1 MRSTTENRVNE
12 FPMTELKVQ
21 EGRPIVNLLIALRP
35 LHWVKNIFIF
45 TALIFSRQLFLAE
58 SIRISLLAF
67 GIFCSVS
74 SAVYLINDVFDREED
89 ARHPSKYRRP
99 ITCGLVSAPR
109 AIAVSILLT
118 AVSVALAFG
127 LDTKFGWVVVTYS
140 VMNILYSIRLKKIV
154 IMDVV
159 IIALGFVFR
168 VMAGFYCLNYEL
180 SNWVLICTFFLS
192 AFIAFSKRRYEI
204 MFDGSSVQF
213 TRGYSPYLLDLLV
226 LMSAGSAISSYV
238 FYVLSRGN
246 WQIGVPLLL
255 SILPVF
261 YGVVRYVMVIHRS
274 EEKLDHTQLILS
286 YKPLLISV
294 LIWIAL
300 CIIEIYYIRANMT
313 L

>member
-1 MRSTTENRVNE
+1 
-12 FPMTELKVQ
+12 
-21 EGRPIVNLLIALRP
+21 
-35 LHWVKNIFIF
+35 
-45 TALIFSRQLFLAE
+45 
-58 SIRISLLAF
+58 
-67 GIFCSVS
+67 
-74 SAVYLINDVFDREED
+74 
-89 ARHPSKYRRP
+89 
-99 ITCGLVSAPR
+99 
-109 AIAVSILLT
+109 
-118 AVSVALAFG
+118 
-127 LDTKFGWVVVTYS
+127 
-140 VMNILYSIRLKKIV
+140 MNILYSIRLKKIV

-286 YKPLLISV
+286 DKPLLISV